1 MRNLCL
7 LNHLNQ
13 RLFATTTTRLFSR
26 SSRISFFFCHTGSST
41 ALLLGL
47 LGSNMFAR
55 TVLSLLTAIAIVKTI
70 AAFSPQFNTRS
81 SNCTTVEVR
90 KEWRNLTSA
99 EQIAYLDAEIC
110 LMNLPA
116 QTGLAAVTSRYSD
129 LEALHQN
136 LTTIIH
142 DVGQFLPW
150 HRYFVHVHHEILKTQ
165 CNYGGPVP

>member
-1 MRNLCL
+1 
-7 LNHLNQ
+7 
-13 RLFATTTTRLFSR
+13 
-26 SSRISFFFCHTGSST
+26 
-41 ALLLGL
+41 
-47 LGSNMFAR
+47 
-55 TVLSLLTAIAIVKTI
+55 VKTT

>member
-1 MRNLCL
+1 MGNLCL
-7 LNHLNQ
+7 LNQLNR
-13 RLFATTTTRLFSR
+13 RLFATAIARLFSKVFQDIYILPHR
-26 SSRISFFFCHTGSST
+26 
-41 ALLLGL
+41 LLCPAVTQF
-47 LGSNMFAR
+47 SWFNMFAR
-55 TVLSLLTAIAIVKTI
+55 TVLSLLTAVAVVKT
-70 AAFSPQFNTRS
+70 AAVFLPRFNARS

-90 KEWRNLTSA
+90 KEWRNLASA
-99 EQIAYLDAEIC
+99 EQFAYLDAEIC

-129 LEALHQN
+129 LEALYQN
-136 LTTIIH
+136 LTAIIH